1 MQLNYFSPTSPY
13 YDAMN
18 TLEMLSKEVR
28 YSQLTHD
35 NMHDSSL
42 KFAFQS
48 ILCSSTP

>member
-28 YSQLTHD
+28 TVL
-35 NMHDSSL
+35 L
-42 KFAFQS
+42 LLPLGA
-48 ILCSSTP
+48 